1 MLETEIMMQGSS
13 SDNCLCVYNIKTLN
27 LSDPELQ
34 LINTKLSIAK
44 KTC

>member
-1 MLETEIMMQGSS
+1 MQGSS
-13 SDNCLCVYNIKTLN
+13 SDNCLFVYNIETLN

-34 LINTKLSIAK
+34 LINTKLKIKKSIAK